1 MNKMGTSERFDRNG
15 LPRELRVYNK
25 LNVKQ
30 KIIKRLGFV
39 KVIQQF
45 YEKDWNLTMLRQKYY
60 KQVTMTVVTY
70 TTFRWENKR

>member
-1 MNKMGTSERFDRNG
+1 MNKMGTSERFDRNW

-25 LNVKQ
+25 LKVKQ

-45 YEKDWNLTMLRQKYY
+45 DKKEDWNRTMLRQK
-60 KQVTMTVVTY
+60 
-70 TTFRWENKR
+70 